1 MSTIFNRNWD
11 SNEKRLFLG
20 QELGLADYVN
30 VLYPELEKLALNQ
43 RSQYWI
49 ETEISLEND
58 KKQWPLLPEHIRKK
72 TKLNLGWQ
80 TMADSFITRAP
91 ENAIMKLVS
100 RPELEGMLIQW
111 SYFENIHSRAYS
123 NIIRNVLPDPSE
135 FIDSVKDNEEA
146 FARIAMPVAVLD
158 ELAEVGDTWLKERD
172 RIEKCLKPYHEE
184 LESLYNYK
192 DSLNKSLHEAKEN
205 KNKEQ
210 ELIISDKLLLLEE
223 RINNCRL
230 QSDTLKKNLFEEI
243 RSLTEECQLLLLK
256 AYFAIYGLEAMMFYA
271 SFACTFALAENDI
284 LSGIAKNLQLIAK
297 DEALHTVMSKEI
309 LQILFKE
316 TPAHIVEEAKL
327 AAPLILREIL
337 KTEINWAHYIF
348 PDDEPGLV
356 GLNAELLVEYLYYIG
371 RIAFQNIGVAW
382 PEDLPIITKNPI
394 PWINFW
400 IETKNQQPAP
410 QEIQLS
416 NYRVGQTAEAS
427 DDDISKLGEEFG
439 W

>member
-30 VLYPELEKLALNQ
+30 VLYPQLEDLALKQ

-158 ELAEVGDTWLKERD
+158 ELAEVGDYFLAVRD
-172 RIEKCLKPYHEE
+172 SQPGDYPEDE
-184 LESLYNYK
+184 L
-192 DSLNKSLHEAKEN
+192 AKV
-205 KNKEQ
+205 
-210 ELIISDKLLLLEE
+210 
-223 RINNCRL
+223 
-230 QSDTLKKNLFEEI
+230 
-243 RSLTEECQLLLLK
+243 TEECQLLLLK

-382 PEDLPIITKNPI
+382 PEDLPVITKNPI

-427 DDDISKLGEEFG
+427 DEDIDKLGEEFE